1 MAHDSVFVSEIKSFF
16 EDIGHHNSKFQ
27 LFVMRWLFGSQY
39 AKPYET
45 APVERLNGLLRS
57 GLLVERERRIM
68 ECFMERR
75 ELTLELRRWLERN

>member
-1 MAHDSVFVSEIKSFF
+1 MAHDSVYVSEIVGFF
-16 EDIGHHNSKFQ
+16 ADIGHHNSKFQ

-39 AKPYET
+39 AMSFET
-45 APVERLNGLLRS
+45 APVERLQGLLRS